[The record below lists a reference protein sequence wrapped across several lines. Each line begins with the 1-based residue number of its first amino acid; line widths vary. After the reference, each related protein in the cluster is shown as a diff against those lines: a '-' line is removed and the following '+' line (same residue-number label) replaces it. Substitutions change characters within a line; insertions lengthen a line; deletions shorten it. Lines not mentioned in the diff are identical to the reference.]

1 MSGLFSRAW
10 KIIFDFEADVTDLS
24 GRLEKAE
31 KTERRLVSEA
41 TDLHS
46 EIERLRKQV
55 HDLQSEIDGLKK
67 GQE

>member
-1 MSGLFSRAW
+1 VSGVFSRAL

-24 GRLEKAE
+24 DRLEKAE

-41 TDLHS
+41 TDLHG

-55 HDLQSEIDGLKK
+55 CDLQSEIDRLGK
-67 GQE
+67 GDE